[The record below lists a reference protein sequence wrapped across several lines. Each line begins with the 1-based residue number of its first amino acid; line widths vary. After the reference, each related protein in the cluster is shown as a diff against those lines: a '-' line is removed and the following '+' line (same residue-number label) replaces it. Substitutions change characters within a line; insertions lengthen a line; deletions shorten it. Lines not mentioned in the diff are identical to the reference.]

1 MKAPLKRESFST
13 AKEIAYIAV
22 MTALLIGGQLVFSF
36 VVGVEIVTLLLVCYS
51 YVFGV
56 KDGVLTAVAFC
67 LLRCFIWG
75 FYPTV
80 ILLYI
85 IYYPL
90 LAAAFGAIGH
100 IKQSFFESPRLWFA
114 LLLNVILAAVISAC
128 ALCLGLNLIKI
139 SALYKATMNTFFWVI
154 ISLCCALLLSFD
166 CVFILKKIGKIK
178 SGDIFKALSCTIIA
192 AVFTICFTLL
202 DDVLSPL
209 IIGMT
214 AQTALTYF
222 YASFMA
228 MLPQTVCTI
237 VSVSTMFLPLTKV
250 FIRAKNF

>member
-1 MKAPLKRESFST
+1 MKAPLRRNENTT

-36 VVGVEIVTLLLVCYS
+36 VMGVEVVTLLLVCFS

-56 KDGVLTAVAFC
+56 KDGVLTAVAFS
-67 LLRCFIWG
+67 LLRCFLWG

-80 ILLYI
+80 IILYLV
-85 IYYPL
+85 YYPL

-100 IKQSFFESPRLWFA
+100 VKEEFFEAPRIWFLLA
-114 LLLNVILAAVISAC
+114 LNLVLAAIITAC

-139 SALYKATMNTFFWVI
+139 SRLYKATLNTFLWVI
-154 ISLCCALLLSFD
+154 TALCLGLALAFN
-166 CVFILKKIGKIK
+166 CVFILKRCGVIK
-178 SGDIFKALSCTIIA
+178 RGEIFKTLSCTIIA

-202 DDVLSPL
+202 DDVISPL
-209 IIGMT
+209 ITGMT
-214 AQTALTYF
+214 QQAALTYF
-222 YASFMA
+222 YASFTA

-237 VSVSTMFLPLTKV
+237 VSVFTMFLPVTKT
-250 FIRAKNF
+250 FERAKKL